1 MRTYLFKRILQ
12 SIPILIGISIIS
24 FAIIQLPPG
33 DYLTTYVN
41 NLRAQGDVIGD
52 EQVKALEAQYGL
64 DQPMYVQ
71 YWKWISNFLRGEMG
85 QSFYWNKPVN
95 ELIGERIALSIAIAL
110 FSLVLTYSI
119 AIPLGLYS
127 AVRQYTLTDNIL
139 TVFAFIGVGMP
150 SFLIALVLMYYGSAY
165 FGLSAGGLFSPE
177 YLEAPW
183 SLARVVDLVKHL
195 WLPALIIGISGTAGT
210 IRVMRATTLDELSRP
225 YVEAARA
232 RGLTERVAV
241 LRYPARVA
249 LNPIMSTIGWQLP
262 AIVSGETI
270 VSLVLGLPTCG
281 PLLYTALVTQ
291 DMFLAASFI
300 MILSILTVLGTLL
313 SDLLLAW
320 IDPRIRFGG
329 LQ

>member
-41 NLRAQGDVIGD
+41 NLRSQGDVIGD

-64 DQPMYVQ
+64 DQPVYVQ
-71 YWKWISNFLRGEMG
+71 YWKWISNFVRGEMG
-85 QSFYWNKPVN
+85 QSFYWNKPVS
-95 ELIGERIALSIAIAL
+95 ELIGERLALSIAIAL

-127 AVRQYTLTDNIL
+127 AVRQYTLMDNIL
-139 TVFAFIGVGMP
+139 TVFAFIGVGLP
-150 SFLIALVLMYYGSAY
+150 SFLIALVLMYYGTAY
-165 FGLSAGGLFSPE
+165 LGLSAGGLFSPE

-183 SLARVVDLVKHL
+183 SLARVVDLIKHL

-210 IRVMRATTLDELSRP
+210 VRVMRATTLDELSRP

-262 AIVSGETI
+262 AIVSGEVI

-281 PLLYTALVTQ
+281 PLLYTALITQ

-300 MILSILTVLGTLL
+300 MILSILTVIGTLL
-313 SDLLLAW
+313 SDFLLAW

>member
-41 NLRAQGDVIGD
+41 NLRSQGDVIGD

-64 DQPMYVQ
+64 DQPVYVQ
-71 YWKWISNFLRGEMG
+71 YWKWISNFVRGEMG
-85 QSFYWNKPVN
+85 QSFYWNKPVS
-95 ELIGERIALSIAIAL
+95 ELIGERLALSIAIAL

-127 AVRQYTLTDNIL
+127 AVRQYTLMDNIL
-139 TVFAFIGVGMP
+139 TVFAFIGVGLP
-150 SFLIALVLMYYGSAY
+150 SFLIALVLMYYGTAY
-165 FGLSAGGLFSPE
+165 LGLSAGGLFSPE

-183 SLARVVDLVKHL
+183 SLARVVDLIKHL

-210 IRVMRATTLDELSRP
+210 VRVMRATTLDELSRP

-262 AIVSGETI
+262 AIVSGEVI

-281 PLLYTALVTQ
+281 PLLYTALITQ

-300 MILSILTVLGTLL
+300 MILSILTVIGTLL

>member
-1 MRTYLFKRILQ
+1 MRTYLLQRILQ
-12 SIPILIGISIIS
+12 AIPILVGISIIS
-24 FAIIQLPPG
+24 FMIIQLPPG

-41 NLRAQGDVIGD
+41 NLRSQGDTISD
-52 EQVKALEAQYGL
+52 EEVKALEQQYGL
-64 DQPMYVQ
+64 DSPAYVQ
-71 YWKWISNFLRGEMG
+71 YWKWVSNFVRGNMG
-85 QSFYWNKPVN
+85 QSFYWNKPVRD
-95 ELIGERIALSIAIAL
+95 LIGERIALSIVVAL
-110 FSLVLTYSI
+110 FSLILTYAI
-119 AIPLGLYS
+119 AIPVGLYS
-127 AVRQYTLTDNIL
+127 ATRQYTLTDHVL
-139 TVFAFIGVGMP
+139 TVLAFIGVGLP
-150 SFLIALVLMYYGSAY
+150 SFLVALVLMYYGMRY

-177 YLEAPW
+177 YLNAPW
-183 SLARVVDLVKHL
+183 SAGRVVDLVKHM

-232 RGLTERVAV
+232 RGLDETTTV

-281 PLLYTALVTQ
+281 PLLYTALITQ
-291 DMFLAASFI
+291 DMYLAASFI
-300 MILSILTVLGTLL
+300 MILSALTVIGTLL
-313 SDLLLAW
+313 SDLLLVW
-320 IDPRIRFGG
+320 IDPRIRFGE

>member
-1 MRTYLFKRILQ
+1 MRTFLLKRILQ

-33 DYLTTYVN
+33 DYLTTYVS

-64 DQPMYVQ
+64 DSPLPVQ
-71 YWKWISNFLRGEMG
+71 YWKWISNFMRGDMG

-95 ELIGERIALSIAIAL
+95 ELIGERLALSIAIAL
-110 FSLVLTYSI
+110 FSLVLTYAI

-127 AVRQYTLTDNIL
+127 AMHQYTLTDNIL
-139 TVFAFIGVGMP
+139 TVFAFIGVGLP
-150 SFLIALVLMYYGSAY
+150 AFLIALVLMYYGSAY
-165 FGLSAGGLFSPE
+165 LGLSAGGLFSPE

-183 SLARVVDLVKHL
+183 SPARVVDLLKHL

-262 AIVSGETI
+262 AIVSGEVI

-281 PLLYTALVTQ
+281 PLLYTALITQ

-300 MILSILTVLGTLL
+300 MILSILTVIGTLL

>member
-1 MRTYLFKRILQ
+1 MRMYLLKRILQ

-41 NLRAQGDVIGD
+41 NLRSQGDVIGD

-64 DQPMYVQ
+64 DSPMYVQ
-71 YWKWISNFLRGEMG
+71 YWKWISNFVRGEMG

-95 ELIGERIALSIAIAL
+95 QLIGERLALSIAIAL

-127 AVRQYTLTDNIL
+127 AMHQYTLTDNIL
-139 TVFAFIGVGMP
+139 TVFAFVGVGLP
-150 SFLIALVLMYYGSAY
+150 AFLIALVLMYYGATY

-177 YLEAPW
+177 YLDAPW
-183 SLARVVDLVKHL
+183 SLARVGDLIKHM
-195 WLPALIIGISGTAGT
+195 WLPALVIGISGTAGT

-262 AIVSGETI
+262 AIVSGEVI

-281 PLLYTALVTQ
+281 PLLYTALITQ

-300 MILSILTVLGTLL
+300 MILSILTVIGTLL